1 MRKKVVTGICILLA
15 IVLLIP
21 IPMRL
26 KDGGTVVYNAILYQV
41 ENVHRIDPEATS
53 ENDYLE
59 GMIVKILGIEV
70 YNNVYK
76 IIYVFLTI
84 FLYLLKCPQSLIL
97 SALRAFCFCGKPHIS
112 RSIFLYFRYQ
122 TWLKSW

>member
-59 GMIVKILGIEV
+59 GLSSTMKTRAISSFIS
-70 YNNVYK
+70 
-76 IIYVFLTI
+76 
-84 FLYLLKCPQSLIL
+84 LKAARQKSMSGFRTKL
-97 SALRAFCFCGKPHIS
+97 SG
-112 RSIFLYFRYQ
+112 
-122 TWLKSW
+122 

>member
-26 KDGGTVVYNAILYQV
+26 KDGGTVVYNQV

-70 YNNVYK
+70 YNNVD
-76 IIYVFLTI
+76 
-84 FLYLLKCPQSLIL
+84 
-97 SALRAFCFCGKPHIS
+97 
-112 RSIFLYFRYQ
+112 
-122 TWLKSW
+122 

>member
-26 KDGGTVVYNAILYQV
+26 KDGGTVLYQV

-70 YNNVYK
+70 YNNVE
-76 IIYVFLTI
+76 
-84 FLYLLKCPQSLIL
+84 
-97 SALRAFCFCGKPHIS
+97 
-112 RSIFLYFRYQ
+112 
-122 TWLKSW
+122 

>member
-26 KDGGTVVYNAILYQV
+26 KDGGTVVYNAILYQI

-70 YNNVYK
+70 YNNVE
-76 IIYVFLTI
+76 
-84 FLYLLKCPQSLIL
+84 
-97 SALRAFCFCGKPHIS
+97 
-112 RSIFLYFRYQ
+112 
-122 TWLKSW
+122 

>member
-1 MRKKVVTGICILLA
+1 MLAFPSIQIMKQLDKFKFDKKVVTGICILLA

-70 YNNVYK
+70 YNNVE
-76 IIYVFLTI
+76 
-84 FLYLLKCPQSLIL
+84 
-97 SALRAFCFCGKPHIS
+97 
-112 RSIFLYFRYQ
+112 
-122 TWLKSW
+122 

>member
-41 ENVHRIDPEATS
+41 ENVHRIDSEATS

-59 GMIVKILGIEV
+59 GIIVKILGIEV
-70 YNNVYK
+70 YNNVE
-76 IIYVFLTI
+76 
-84 FLYLLKCPQSLIL
+84 
-97 SALRAFCFCGKPHIS
+97 
-112 RSIFLYFRYQ
+112 
-122 TWLKSW
+122 

>member
-70 YNNVYK
+70 YNRSK
-76 IIYVFLTI
+76 
-84 FLYLLKCPQSLIL
+84 
-97 SALRAFCFCGKPHIS
+97 IS
-112 RSIFLYFRYQ
+112 RNYWLFEPKCRNNAEITYTQRLQIASYFP
-122 TWLKSW
+122 